1 MISNELSHGVILHFV
16 ISGAPL
22 VNRPLEAP
30 PIQQT
35 NRIAIKKNHNKY
47 FTINCNNN
55 NYEANEQQRE
65 IEETSASRPRALLS
79 SN

>member
-16 ISGAPL
+16 ISGTPL
-22 VNRPLEAP
+22 VHRPLEAP

-35 NRIAIKKNHNKY
+35 NRIAIKNHNQY

-55 NYEANEQQRE
+55 YEENEQQRE
-65 IEETSASRPRALLS
+65 IQ
-79 SN
+79 

>member
-22 VNRPLEAP
+22 VHRPLEAP

-35 NRIAIKKNHNKY
+35 NRIAIKKKII
-47 FTINCNNN
+47 IN
-55 NYEANEQQRE
+55 
-65 IEETSASRPRALLS
+65 ILP
-79 SN
+79 